1 MVRGV
6 SRAGPLSR
14 LPSSKQQQ
22 RAGMRRSRSRA
33 SCPGGVTCPTRLGA
47 AGDYL
52 SAICSG
58 GPDGE
63 KSLRIM
69 GPRPET
75 RPPSPPPLRLS
86 CPPTPPPQPRP
97 GARRRGF
104 LAHSRRR
111 LHFPEPWRRL
121 RLYLC

>member
-86 CPPTPPPQPRP
+86 WGPPPPP
-97 GARRRGF
+97 HSPAPALAGGASWPTAGAGF
-104 LAHSRRR
+104 IFQSLGAG
-111 LHFPEPWRRL
+111 
-121 RLYLC
+121 